1 MSGVAKRTLRGQ
13 LTSHRMRTFLPLLVF
28 LGIFSQKIFSMS
40 KAAIGK
46 ALDSSNLDHV
56 RNYLQRVHKI
66 DVVAKGKR
74 KRPSKQQL
82 KDSIYG
88 MNNVSTVLL
97 DLQRMKKLKPNQ
109 PKKDAKE
116 DDDDE
121 EDEDEQF
128 MDDDDEEGDDDVM
141 EMLKAELALRGK
153 TTNGT
158 SYPPLVRRL
167 IDSLRNE

>member
-1 MSGVAKRTLRGQ
+1 
-13 LTSHRMRTFLPLLVF
+13 
-28 LGIFSQKIFSMS
+28 MS
-40 KAAIGK
+40 KAAIAK

-82 KDSIYG
+82 KDRIYG
-88 MNNVSTVLL
+88 MKNVSTVLL

-109 PKKDAKE
+109 PKKDVKE

-121 EDEDEQF
+121 DEEEIADEYEQS
-128 MDDDDEEGDDDVM
+128 MDEDEEGDDDVM

-153 TTNGT
+153 TTNGN
-158 SYPPLVRRL
+158 SYPVLVRRL
-167 IDSLRNE
+167 INSLRDECDD

>member
-1 MSGVAKRTLRGQ
+1 
-13 LTSHRMRTFLPLLVF
+13 
-28 LGIFSQKIFSMS
+28 MS

-88 MNNVSTVLL
+88 MKNVSTVLV
-97 DLQRMKKLKPNQ
+97 DLQRMKKLKPSKKS
-109 PKKDAKE
+109 KKDAKE
-116 DDDDE
+116 DDDDDNDDEEEAE
-121 EDEDEQF
+121 EDEEDEEA
-128 MDDDDEEGDDDVM
+128 MLVGDDDDEEGDDVM
-141 EMLKAELALRGK
+141 DMLKAELALRGK
-153 TTNGT
+153 TTNGN
-158 SYPPLVRRL
+158 SYPLLVRRL
-167 IDSLRNE
+167 IYALRNEE

>member
-1 MSGVAKRTLRGQ
+1 
-13 LTSHRMRTFLPLLVF
+13 
-28 LGIFSQKIFSMS
+28 MS

-46 ALDSSNLDHV
+46 ALDTSNLDHV

-82 KDSIYG
+82 KDRIYG
-88 MNNVSTVLL
+88 MKNVSTVLL

-109 PKKDAKE
+109 PKKDVKE

-121 EDEDEQF
+121 
-128 MDDDDEEGDDDVM
+128 DEEEIADEYEQSM

-153 TTNGT
+153 TTNGN
-158 SYPPLVRRL
+158 SYPVLVRRL
-167 IDSLRNE
+167 INSLRDE